1 MARTLSYELLH
12 ASRVTHT
19 RHLRQLV
26 LTTLLRARVVSHDL
40 RGRHTVIIS
49 HPVMPYTPYPENI
62 MQPWTGSA
70 YYMFHELMDLSV
82 FHTIYG
88 YHLTSANAPYEIKHH
103 AICGWSAFLTR
114 DFSGVLTW
122 YDGQAMQ
129 GSAINA
135 FNRLSSERQD
145 AILFVGAASHIQGM
159 TTDFWLDAR
168 GLLPTDRYCGGAS
181 FLASCRDLAAHDVSW
196 LGQRI
201 CRVSTRQIAA
211 PPGAGLLRPFLVFS
225 VEQGKKGDLIM
236 YNYAYGNG
244 RDGCDLKFLD
254 RSFWARHGASQPG
267 SE

>member
-1 MARTLSYELLH
+1 M
-12 ASRVTHT
+12 RVTHT

-26 LTTLLRARVVSHDL
+26 LTTILRARVVSHEL
-40 RGRHTVIIS
+40 RGRSTDIIS
-49 HPVMPYTPYPENI
+49 HPVLPYTPYPENI

-70 YYMFHELMDLSV
+70 YYTFHDMMDNDA
-82 FHTIYG
+82 FHRIYG
-88 YHLTSANAPYEIKHH
+88 YHLAAGDAPYEIKHH
-103 AICGWSAFLTR
+103 AICGWSAYLTR

-135 FNRLSSERQD
+135 FNRLSSDRRD
-145 AILFVGAASHIQGM
+145 AILFVGAASHMQGM
-159 TTDFWLDAR
+159 DMVFWLDAR

-181 FLASCRDLAAHDVSW
+181 FLASCRDLAAQDVYW

-201 CRVSTRQIAA
+201 CRVTTRQIAA
-211 PPGAGLLRPFLVFS
+211 PPGRIRRPFLVFR

-236 YNYAYGNG
+236 YDYAYGNG

-254 RSFWARHGASQPG
+254 RSFWAGHGASQPG
-267 SE
+267 CE